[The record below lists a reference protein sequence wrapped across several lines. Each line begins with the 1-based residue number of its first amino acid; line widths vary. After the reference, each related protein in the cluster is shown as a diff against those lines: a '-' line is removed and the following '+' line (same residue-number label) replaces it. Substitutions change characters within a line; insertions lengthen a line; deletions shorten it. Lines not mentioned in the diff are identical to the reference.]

1 MTADSSPVP
10 DPELS
15 EPSGGGRLI
24 AFADAVI
31 AIAIT
36 LLALDLPVPEGNTAD
51 ELWTSVRQD
60 AGHYLSFLISFGVI
74 AAFWHEHH
82 RVFQYLERSDGRLRI
97 LTVWWLMTIVLVPF
111 ASRLLTANPDSDQ
124 LVHGFMF
131 TFYAVNQ
138 VLAGS
143 LFLLTVRHA
152 ASAGLFSD
160 RMPARLRAVT
170 DRDTLGLVAGFA
182 MSIPILFVTEFGW
195 LLWVVIP
202 PIAGRWARR
211 RRPRSPASTG

>member
-1 MTADSSPVP
+1 MTAGSSRLPDS
-10 DPELS
+10 ELS

-36 LLALDLPVPEGNTAD
+36 LLALELPIPEGKTAD

-60 AGHYLSFLISFGVI
+60 AGHYLSFLISFAVI
-74 AAFWHEHH
+74 AALWHEHH
-82 RVFQYLERSDGRLRI
+82 RVFQYLERSDGRLRF
-97 LTVWWLMTIVLVPF
+97 LTLWWLMTIVLVPF

-124 LVHGFMF
+124 VVHGIMF
-131 TFYAVNQ
+131 SFYAVNQ

-152 ASAGLFSD
+152 ESAGLFTE

-170 DRDTLGLVAGFA
+170 DRDALGLVAGFA
-182 MSIPILFVTEFGW
+182 FSIPVLFVTEYGW

-202 PIAGRWARR
+202 PLAGRWARR
-211 RRPRSPASTG
+211 RRPS

>member
-1 MTADSSPVP
+1 MITGSSPVP
-10 DPELS
+10 DSELS
-15 EPSGGGRLI
+15 EPSGGARLI

-36 LLALDLPVPEGNTAD
+36 LLALDLPVPTGHTAD

-74 AAFWHEHH
+74 AALWHEHH
-82 RVFQYLERSDGRLRI
+82 RVFQYLERSDGRLRV

-124 LVHGFMF
+124 VVHGIMF
-131 TFYAVNQ
+131 SFYAVNQ

-143 LFLLTVRHA
+143 LFLLTVRHG

-160 RMPARLRAVT
+160 RMPHRLRAVT
-170 DRDTLGLVAGFA
+170 DRDALGLAAGFA
-182 MSIPILFVTEFGW
+182 ISIPVLFVTEWGW

-202 PIAGRWARR
+202 PVVGRWARR
-211 RRPRSPASTG
+211 RSAKIPMPED